1 MGQRYIPI
9 HNGDAD
15 VPTDAS
21 CERPDVGHNGG
32 DDGRWRHDVE
42 RASAVGEVIADDTAN
57 GRAAIRDGKQV
68 EGKVIRYALRGIQ
81 RSRRDR
87 SGTALVVRQ

>member
-21 CERPDVGHNGG
+21 CERPDVGHNSG

-42 RASAVGEVIADDTAN
+42 RASAVGEVATDDTTD
-57 GRAAIRDGKQV
+57 GRAAIRDSEQV
-68 EGKVIRYALRGIQ
+68 EGEVIRDAFGYGAHVEIGQALL
-81 RSRRDR
+81 S
-87 SGTALVVRQ
+87 